1 MSITPIKH
9 YAMLTGEGVSIV
21 AAIQSLEVKINEHF
35 KEGYTMYDDRQHITT
50 TVFNGSGAQVP
61 YHCFLQVMVKRD
73 LGHEPGWTH
82 GRLVGGGP
90 VANRLEPD
98 SFGGP
103 VEELRDRILSRRD

>member
-1 MSITPIKH
+1 MAITPIEH
-9 YAMLTGEGVSIV
+9 YAMLTGANFDIEV
-21 AAIQSLEVKINEHF
+21 AIQNLEVKINEHF
-35 KEGYTMYDDRQHITT
+35 KKGYTMYDDRHHIAT
-50 TVFNGSGAQVP
+50 TVFNGNGVQIP

-73 LGHEPGWTH
+73 SSHETGRTH

-90 VANRLEPD
+90 AVGKFEPD